1 MSADLTD
8 HWDYLQNEWRAAKAA
23 PLSLRKAMVVV
34 GLLDA
39 FADRMAVAGAHDDI
53 LAFRA
58 GLAAS
63 SPALT
68 QVFGLASHRDDGPR
82 LQVQAVAVPVGRMG
96 QLPVEDFMVS
106 LYNNHNVQ
114 RLMVVA
120 SGMAPVLAH
129 EVLAEALAALEN
141 AGIVDGTG
149 ALSTAEKN

>member
-1 MSADLTD
+1 MLADPRA
-8 HWDYLQNEWRAAKAA
+8 HWDYLENEWRAAKAA

-39 FADRMAVAGAHDDI
+39 FADRMAVAGEHDDV

-58 GLAAS
+58 GLAEN

-82 LQVQAVAVPVGRMG
+82 LQVQAVAVPVGEMG
-96 QLPVEDFMVS
+96 RLPVEDFMVS
-106 LYNNHNVQ
+106 LYNNHSVQ

-129 EVLAEALAALEN
+129 EVLAEAVAALQS
-141 AGIVDGTG
+141 AGIVDGAG